1 VKAPKQ
7 FMLDGVMLSERGH
20 QLIKS
25 MAVKMTDRKRVRRR
39 PEANR
44 HPNISRLLLGAEGG
58 DQRTNPM
65 EGIPPCHT
73 LQ

>member
-1 VKAPKQ
+1 MPKQ
-7 FMLDGVMLSERGH
+7 FMLDGVMLSERGL

-44 HPNISRLLLGAEGG
+44 HPNISRLLQGAENAE
-58 DQRTNPM
+58 QRAEPL
-65 EGIPPCHT
+65 EGRIRVSFIE
-73 LQ
+73 